1 MTVNLCEI
9 RTHWINVLKDTEKAS
24 QMNELLDKI
33 KIVNHKRFDAVTE
46 DTEFG
51 WTKEKSPE
59 WFVTHMC
66 GLSHRKLL
74 EETILSDGEPVL
86 ILEDDVEVES
96 VAWGPEIPIPEDAD
110 AIYLGTSHSD
120 MQYKA
125 EDYGKGWNKITG
137 VFGTHAIL
145 HISKKYAAEMCN
157 LITEC
162 VKHDRPFDVAL
173 AKVLQGKHNVYA
185 PYIPFFYQA
194 DSKNSVNKYESI
206 TRPPLKQQPRF
217 SLGTGIKL

>member
-1 MTVNLCEI
+1 
-9 RTHWINVLKDTEKAS
+9 
-24 QMNELLDKI
+24 
-33 KIVNHKRFDAVTE
+33 
-46 DTEFG
+46 
-51 WTKEKSPE
+51 
-59 WFVTHMC
+59 MC

-74 EETILSDGEPVL
+74 METIIKDDKPVL

-96 VAWGPEIPIPEDAD
+96 IAWGPEIPIPEDAD

-145 HISKKYAAEMCN
+145 HLNKKYATEMCN
-157 LITEC
+157 LIKEC
-162 VKHDRPFDVAL
+162 VKNDRPFDVAL

-185 PYIPFFYQA
+185 PYYRSFI
-194 DSKNSVNKYESI
+194 
-206 TRPPLKQQPRF
+206 KQTQK
-217 SLGTGIKL
+217 IV